1 MKSLVKAAL
10 VVSMAIG
17 LANCTRVD
25 DGQIGIAKSRGNGE
39 IADQY
44 ISQGWTQTLTKE
56 VIQVSTRNIIVNIN
70 ATPVVSEGIAMSKFE
85 AKVNYGIVPQTAP
98 FIYKTEKNQHKVTED
113 GDVYLLG
120 EYVELMARSAISDV
134 VRNYPAMM
142 VNTKRDQ
149 IEREIK
155 EALIAKLEAK
165 GKLKYVNINEVNL
178 IAIDPPQSIK
188 DSVEKIV
195 RTENEK
201 KSMENEVE
209 KARLEKEKNEILASS
224 SGKQYVDLLNAQSN
238 LNFSEAAKIAASKGQ
253 FMPMLVP
260 HGFNGNVTVGK

>member
-1 MKSLVKAAL
+1 MKKLLLGLIIASTTLV
-10 VVSMAIG
+10 G
-17 LANCTRVD
+17 CTRID
-25 DGQIGIAKSRGNGE
+25 DGFIGIATSRSNGSV
-39 IADQY
+39 DNQY
-44 ISQGWTQTLTKE
+44 VGQGWTQTFTKE
-56 VIQVSTRNIIVNIN
+56 VIQVSTRNIILNITT
-70 ATPVVSEGIAMSKFE
+70 TPVVKEGIAMNSFE
-85 AKVNYGIVPQTAP
+85 LKVNYGIVPATAP
-98 FIYKTEKNQHKVTED
+98 FIYKTEKNQHKVTPD
-113 GDVYLLG
+113 GDIYLLG
-120 EYVELMARSAISDV
+120 EYVEQISKSAISDV
-134 VRNYPAMM
+134 LRNYPAMT
-142 VNTKRDQ
+142 VNAQRDQ
-149 IEREIK
+149 IERQIK
-155 EALIAKLEAK
+155 DAIISKLQAK

-178 IAIDPPQSIK
+178 ISVEPPQSIK

-224 SGKQYVDLLNAQSN
+224 SGKQYTDLLNAQAN

>member
-1 MKSLVKAAL
+1 MKKLLLSLIVASTAL
-10 VVSMAIG
+10 VG
-17 LANCTRVD
+17 CTRVD
-25 DGQIGIAKSRGNGE
+25 DGFIGISKSRSSGE

-44 ISQGWTQTLTKE
+44 VGQGWTQTMTQDI
-56 VIQVSTRNIIVNIN
+56 IQVSTRNIILNITTN
-70 ATPVVSEGIAMSKFE
+70 PIVSEGIAMSKFE
-85 AKVNYGIVPQTAP
+85 AKVNYGIVPATAP
-98 FIYKTEKNQHKVTED
+98 FIYKTEKNQHKITED
-113 GDVYLLG
+113 GDTYLLG
-120 EYVELMARSAISDV
+120 EYVEQVAKSAISDV
-134 VRNYPAMM
+134 VRNYPAMG

-155 EALIAKLEAK
+155 EALVAKLEAK

-224 SGKQYVDLLNAQSN
+224 SGKQYTDLLNAQAN
-238 LNFSEAAKIAASKGQ
+238 LNFSEAAIEAAKKGQ